1 MKFYAI
7 VFFDKIEKKKRSYL
21 WVKSIDEEEK
31 ESTKDDDTK
40 EQHPLPAN
48 KRQKTKHERKHVV
61 PPENTI
67 VWKSYKKSMPKIPRE
82 VTEKLTGGIVSK
94 NPETFVWSLTNPN
107 ALDNTNE
114 QRIETGSQSTSVGPQ
129 KKDNENEK
137 KESSSKEKMSIKK
150 LLDE

>member
-1 MKFYAI
+1 MKRRLENTEERK
-7 VFFDKIEKKKRSYL
+7 DE
-21 WVKSIDEEEK
+21 EEEK
-31 ESTKDDDTK
+31 EEKGNEVADNK
-40 EQHPLPAN
+40 EQHPLPTK
-48 KRQKTKHERKHVV
+48 KRRKTKHERKPIV

-107 ALDNTNE
+107 AQDNTNE
-114 QRIETGSQSTSVGPQ
+114 QRSETQSASIGQQ
-129 KKDNENEK
+129 KKDNNEEE
-137 KESSSKEKMSIKK
+137 KEGSSKEKMSIKK